1 MLIRQHLVILQVIG
15 ILTLSRSTAIEHM
28 IQTSQTTG
36 HLVAHFFYSHSNK
49 SRLKAA
55 HLFTSY
61 IKQILG
67 YLDMNQKQFPLRI
80 ISYVKRF
87 YGPKRH
93 YPKFEEIIDEIF
105 VPLSELLPGAIYV
118 VDGLDECEPEEVRK
132 VLRTFQRMTLQP
144 GTKVFISGR
153 EALDVTNS
161 IPGSTAVVI
170 SDENNREDIRRFV
183 EWGIEEKMRERQLT
197 EKKSLLQDIKRKL
210 NEKADRMSVQHL
222 SRTAESSITN
232 VREGFYG

>member
-1 MLIRQHLVILQVIG
+1 M
-15 ILTLSRSTAIEHM
+15 M
-28 IQTSQTTG
+28 QTQTTG

-67 YLDMNQKQFPLRI
+67 YLDMNKKQPPPRI

-105 VPLSELLPGAIYV
+105 IPLSELLSSATYV

-132 VLRTFQRMTLQP
+132 VLKTFRKVVSQP

-153 EALDVTNS
+153 EALDVKNA
-161 IPGSTAVVI
+161 IPGAITVVI
-170 SDENNREDIRRFV
+170 SDKNNREDIRRFI
-183 EWGIEEKMRERQLT
+183 EWRIEEKMRERQLT
-197 EKKSLLQDIKRKL
+197 EKKGLLQDIKRKL

-222 SRTAESSITN
+222 SRTAE
-232 VREGFYG
+232 FMHY

>member
-1 MLIRQHLVILQVIG
+1 
-15 ILTLSRSTAIEHM
+15 M

-67 YLDMNQKQFPLRI
+67 YLDMKKKQFPLRI

-93 YPKFEEIIDEIF
+93 YPKFEEVIDEIF
-105 VPLSELLPGAIYV
+105 VPLSQLLPSAMYV
-118 VDGLDECEPEEVRK
+118 VDGLDECEPEEVQK
-132 VLRTFQRMTLQP
+132 VLKTFQKMMLRP

-153 EALDVTNS
+153 EALDVANS
-161 IPGSTAVVI
+161 IPGSITVVI
-170 SDENNREDIRRFV
+170 SDENNREDICRFI
-183 EWGIEEKMRERQLT
+183 EWRIEEKMRERQLT
-197 EKKSLLQDIKRKL
+197 EKKSLLRDIKRKL
-210 NEKADRMSVQHL
+210 NEKADRMSVQTLVKNRRAHTIL
-222 SRTAESSITN
+222 MFEKDFMGEPSARHAM
-232 VREGFYG
+232 G

>member
-1 MLIRQHLVILQVIG
+1 MLIRPIPCHTPSHRDIYVSL
-15 ILTLSRSTAIEHM
+15 RSTAIEHM
-28 IQTSQTTG
+28 IRTSQTTG

-55 HLFTSY
+55 DLFTSY
-61 IKQILG
+61 IKQILA
-67 YLDMNQKQFPLRI
+67 YLDMNKKQFPLRI

-93 YPKFEEIIDEIF
+93 HPKFEEIIDEIF
-105 VPLSELLPGAIYV
+105 VPLNKLLPSAIYV
-118 VDGLDECEPEEVRK
+118 VDGLDECESEEVRK
-132 VLRTFQRMTLQP
+132 VLKIFQKMTSQP

-153 EALDVTNS
+153 EALDVTNA
-161 IPGSTAVVI
+161 IPGAITVVI
-170 SDENNREDIRRFV
+170 SDKNNREDICRFI
-183 EWGIEEKMRERQLT
+183 EWRMEEKMRERQLT

-222 SRTAESSITN
+222 SRTPK
-232 VREGFYG
+232 FMHY

>member
-1 MLIRQHLVILQVIG
+1 MFL
-15 ILTLSRSTAIEHM
+15 RSTAVQYM
-28 IQTSQTTG
+28 IQTSQKTG

-55 HLFTSY
+55 HLFRSY

-67 YLDMNQKQFPLRI
+67 YLDMTGKRFPSRI

-105 VPLSELLPGAIYV
+105 VPLSELLPSTIYV
-118 VDGLDECEPEEVRK
+118 VDGLDECELEEIPK
-132 VLRTFQRMTLQP
+132 VLKTFQKMMSQH
-144 GTKVFISGR
+144 GTRVFISGR
-153 EALDVTNS
+153 EGLDVTNS
-161 IPGSTAVVI
+161 IPDSIAVVI
-170 SDENNREDIRRFV
+170 SDEDNREDIYRFI
-183 EWGIEEKMRERQLT
+183 EWRIGEKMRERKLT
-197 EKKSLLQDIKRKL
+197 ETESVLQDIKSKL

-222 SRTAESSITN
+222 LRTANSRITN
-232 VREGFYG
+232 VWEGFYG

>member
-1 MLIRQHLVILQVIG
+1 MPYSAIG
-15 ILTLSRSTAIEHM
+15 IFMFLRSTAIEHM

-67 YLDMNQKQFPLRI
+67 YLDMNKKQFPLRI

-87 YGPKRH
+87 YGPKRY

-105 VPLSELLPGAIYV
+105 VPLSKLLPSAIYV
-118 VDGLDECEPEEVRK
+118 VDGLDECESEDVREVLK
-132 VLRTFQRMTLQP
+132 TFQKMMSQP
-144 GTKVFISGR
+144 GTRVFISGR

-161 IPGSTAVVI
+161 IPGSIAVVI
-170 SDENNREDIRRFV
+170 SDENNREDICKFI
-183 EWGIEEKMRERQLT
+183 EWRVEEKMRERQLT
-197 EKKSLLQDIKRKL
+197 EKKSLLQDIKRRL

-222 SRTAESSITN
+222 S
-232 VREGFYG
+232 

>member
-1 MLIRQHLVILQVIG
+1 M
-15 ILTLSRSTAIEHM
+15 IE
-28 IQTSQTTG
+28 TSQETG

-55 HLFTSY
+55 HLFRSY

-67 YLDMNQKQFPLRI
+67 YLDMTEKQFPLRI

-87 YGPKRH
+87 YGPKRS

-105 VPLSELLPGAIYV
+105 VPLSKLIPGTTYV
-118 VDGLDECEPEEVRK
+118 VDGLDECDLKEIRK
-132 VLRTFQRMTLQP
+132 VLKTFQKMMSQH

-161 IPGSTAVVI
+161 ISNSIAIVM
-170 SDENNREDIRRFV
+170 SDEDNREDICRFI
-183 EWGIEEKMRERQLT
+183 EWRIGEKMRERQLT
-197 EKKSLLQDIKRKL
+197 EKKSVLRDIKRKL
-210 NEKADRMSVQHL
+210 NEKADRMLVQHFL
-222 SRTAESSITN
+222 RTAKLRITN
-232 VREGFYG
+232 ARKGFYG